1 MNSVRVV
8 NGVLLPGCLVAA
20 VIDGRQSETRFPEV
34 PRNVARG
41 TCRPRLTQTTT
52 IRSQLPFHICLPR
65 VHLLSAE
72 SASAVENCFS
82 STLQPLS
89 LLDMNTSA
97 KRPLHTTTPTP

>member
-20 VIDGRQSETRFPEV
+20 VIDGQSEARFPEV

-52 IRSQLPFHICLPR
+52 TPGSQLLFHICLLP
-65 VHLLSAE
+65 VHLLTAE
-72 SASAVENCFS
+72 SASAVEHCFV
-82 STLQPLS
+82 
-89 LLDMNTSA
+89 
-97 KRPLHTTTPTP
+97 